1 MSDAA
6 NTVPPPSGSSPREPP
21 APESSPLNGAEPES
35 GPARALTLHL
45 LHMLETRMDAAG
57 IALNTEVQTFSSR
70 LQLKLVAAAAM
81 FIAIWGGIVLLAIAL
96 PDPYR
101 IPVLTAVVVAFII
114 AAVWAQLAAK
124 RQIPSQEVGSMR
136 WFLDGLKLD
145 LEVLSRS
152 LHRRPEPTSASHRS
166 PPSDL
171 AH

>member
-1 MSDAA
+1 VTDSA
-6 NTVPPPSGSSPREPP
+6 NTVPAHEPP
-21 APESSPLNGAEPES
+21 TPEGSAPFSNGSGASEPES

-57 IALNTEVQTFSSR
+57 IALNTEVQTFGTR
-70 LQLKLVAAAAM
+70 MQLKLVAAAAM

-101 IPVLTAVVVAFII
+101 IPVLAVVVAAFAG
-114 AAVWAQLAAK
+114 AAIWAQLAAK
-124 RQIPSQEVGSMR
+124 RQVPSNDVGSMR
-136 WFLDGLKLD
+136 WFLDGLRAD

-152 LHRRPEPTSASHRS
+152 LQRRHEQASATPRS
-166 PPSDL
+166 APNDL

>member
-1 MSDAA
+1 MTEA
-6 NTVPPPSGSSPREPP
+6 NTAPPHEPTPPDSHANGS
-21 APESSPLNGAEPES
+21 EPES

-57 IALNTEVQTFSSR
+57 IALGTEVQSFTTR
-70 LQLKLVAAAAM
+70 MQLRLVAAAAM

-101 IPVLTAVVVAFII
+101 IPVLAAVVAAFAGTAI
-114 AAVWAQLAAK
+114 WAQLAAK
-124 RQIPSQEVGSMR
+124 RQISPDQVGSMR
-136 WFLDGLKLD
+136 WFLDGLKAD

-152 LHRRPEPTSASHRS
+152 LQHRQDPPPQNPRS
-166 PPSDL
+166 SPSDL